1 MKHFRTL
8 LFLSILTLTVAAIF
22 SQKAAPGSAQSPV
35 ELSNEPHHHLKYEN
49 GYVRVWDTLI
59 PPGESTLWHRH
70 ENDNVVITLGDA
82 SIRVET
88 VGAAPVE
95 SQVKF
100 GDVGFRKATYV
111 HRTMSVGDTPF
122 HNMAIEILKLP
133 TSDSLAKVKQQ
144 IGREPVIDNDRV
156 RVYKLSLAPGEST
169 GMHTHLL
176 PGLGIMLAPA
186 EIEFE
191 TQGKDT
197 LERIKVDIGDVR
209 WRPGA
214 VTHSVK
220 NVGKTRFEA
229 VDIELK

>member
-1 MKHFRTL
+1 MKHFRAL
-8 LFLSILTLTVAAIF
+8 LFLAILALTAAATF
-22 SQKAAPGSAQSPV
+22 SQKAAPGTTLSPV
-35 ELSNEPHHHLKYEN
+35 ELSNEPHHRLKYEN

-70 ENDNVVITLGDA
+70 ENDNVVITLGNA

-111 HRTMSVGDTPF
+111 HRSMSVGDTPF
-122 HNMAIEILKLP
+122 HNMAIEILKSP

-176 PGLGIMLAPA
+176 AGLGIMLSPA
-186 EIEFE
+186 EIELE
-191 TQGKDT
+191 TQGKDAF
-197 LERIKVDIGDVR
+197 ERIKVDVGDVR

-229 VDIELK
+229 IDIELK

>member
-1 MKHFRTL
+1 MQHFRAL
-8 LFLSILTLTVAAIF
+8 LFLSILTLSAAVIS
-22 SQKAAPGSAQSPV
+22 SQKALPGTPQSPV
-35 ELSNEPHHHLKYEN
+35 ELRNEPHHHLKYEN

-59 PPGESTLWHRH
+59 PAGQSTLWHRH

-82 SIRVET
+82 SVRVET
-88 VGAAPVE
+88 VGAATVE
-95 SQVKF
+95 SQVKV

-122 HNMAIEILKLP
+122 HNMAIEILKSP
-133 TSDSLAKVKQQ
+133 TSDSLAKVKQL

-176 PGLGIMLAPA
+176 PGIGITIAPA
-186 EIEFE
+186 EIELQ
-191 TQGKDT
+191 TQGKQGSK
-197 LERIKVDIGDVR
+197 RIKVGVGDVR

-220 NVGKTRFEA
+220 NIGKTRFEA